1 MIKKEQGL
9 LTYMSQGINNIPR
22 DNVVAGINFA
32 QGMDEKL
39 EKALLKDRE
48 NDDMER

>member
-1 MIKKEQGL
+1 MIKKEQGS
-9 LTYMSQGINNIPR
+9 LTYICQGINNIPR
-22 DNVVAGINFA
+22 DNVVAGIHFA

-39 EKALLKDRE
+39 EKALKDRE